1 MKTSFVANNPGCH
14 RLIILFSGWSTSPDF
29 YTGISS
35 EGWDV
40 MVVYDYSDDGVSV
53 RIPDRYST
61 VLVVA
66 WSLGVTAAEMALRH
80 EAHRVAAAFA
90 VNGTLAPADDIYGI
104 PSGIYHDTEMSLNER
119 NLRRFRHR
127 LSTSRDP
134 YRFPEDSPAAIS
146 PAESADHDLTISRL
160 RTELRLLASHSIPAS
175 ADECVLPWRRTFIGS
190 ADLIFPADTQ
200 RRAWEAHPL
209 HPQICEWECGHYIP
223 LSLIIDNIL
232 PDLTRIRNHFEA
244 SHDTYD
250 ANATAQIHI
259 ATRLA
264 DMAGDL
270 IADGDK
276 PRYLLEIG
284 PGTGCLTRRLQ
295 RLFSPQHATFIDLC
309 PLAPFN
315 MSPDE
320 RYVTADAEQ
329 WMAEAEADTFDFI
342 ASASTIQ
349 WFVDPRG
356 FFRNAARLLKP
367 GGRLI
372 CSTFVSGNLAELDAL
387 RPAPIIY
394 HSSDEIYRMAA
405 ASFGNVSIEEEDIP
419 VVFDSPRQA
428 LMHLKLTGVAGT
440 AKSNIRNLLTSLPA
454 RPSLTYRALYIRA
467 IKN

>member
-1 MKTSFVANNPGCH
+1 
-14 RLIILFSGWSTSPDF
+14 
-29 YTGISS
+29 
-35 EGWDV
+35 
-40 MVVYDYSDDGVSV
+40 
-53 RIPDRYST
+53 
-61 VLVVA
+61 
-66 WSLGVTAAEMALRH
+66 
-80 EAHRVAAAFA
+80 
-90 VNGTLAPADDIYGI
+90 
-104 PSGIYHDTEMSLNER
+104 
-119 NLRRFRHR
+119 
-127 LSTSRDP
+127 
-134 YRFPEDSPAAIS
+134 
-146 PAESADHDLTISRL
+146 
-160 RTELRLLASHSIPAS
+160 
-175 ADECVLPWRRTFIGS
+175 
-190 ADLIFPADTQ
+190 
-200 RRAWEAHPL
+200 
-209 HPQICEWECGHYIP
+209 
-223 LSLIIDNIL
+223 
-232 PDLTRIRNHFEA
+232 
-244 SHDTYD
+244 
-250 ANATAQIHI
+250 
-259 ATRLA
+259 
-264 DMAGDL
+264 
-270 IADGDK
+270 
-276 PRYLLEIG
+276 
-284 PGTGCLTRRLQ
+284 
-295 RLFSPQHATFIDLC
+295 
-309 PLAPFN
+309 